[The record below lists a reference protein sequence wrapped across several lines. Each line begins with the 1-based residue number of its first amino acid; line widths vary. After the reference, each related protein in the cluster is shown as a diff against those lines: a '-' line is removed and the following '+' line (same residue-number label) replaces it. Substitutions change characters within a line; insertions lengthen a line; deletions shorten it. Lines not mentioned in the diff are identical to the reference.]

1 MAVNNHIQLF
11 RNQTLF
17 PSREDAIAAL
27 NNANTS
33 VENSM
38 KVQDGNP
45 VLARYTDTDKSVK
58 SLLALFHVAND
69 KTTYTLVTDGAAV
82 EAAISALETNV
93 NNTFGTGVT
102 STNTATAQFEALR
115 GTKSDTKDSESVVGA
130 KKYTDDAVT
139 TLKSDA
145 TEGYDT
151 LKGLE
156 DNIKAVQSAN
166 TAAIEALDLA
176 AVGTEGSVITSVSQ
190 TDGKVSASG
199 TPIVNVKLTGFAN
212 SDASGDI
219 AATDSV
225 KDAFSKLENRIISS
239 TNKNS
244 LSAGDK
250 SIVVTS
256 SYSGNTVAVKIK
268 SGEKVLALNNDTT
281 EENGGIYTDI
291 KLVEITSGLGTNVE
305 KAYQLQGINGAQ
317 LGSQINI
324 PKDSSLTEAYLGSS
338 EDNVDSETGAVTKV
352 TVEDAQSLNFVY
364 HLENGTYSMAKVD
377 VSKFLTQSEFASG
390 VTADKTSGIVHGV
403 VDSTSEEFL
412 TVGENGFKLDGV
424 QTAINSAKA
433 EAKTAV
439 SEKTSGHVT
448 VTVVSDATDGHAVV
462 TVAENDIASA
472 ADLAN
477 EITHRKAVDGI
488 DGDTYVVNQNTNY
501 ISTATSLNDADIK
514 LDAQA
519 KANADAIAIL
529 NGNAT
534 TNGSVAKAV
543 ADAKDLI
550 NAYTVNNKAIS
561 GNPVLDGSDITLTGY
576 EAATEASAPTSADTV
591 NAAIAK
597 LYKAISDATGGASSS
612 ISDEIAR
619 AESAETSIDTA
630 VGLTK
635 AVDGESRTYT
645 NTGTYIGKGQT
656 TNTITSDIK
665 ALDTQV
671 KANADAIAS
680 ANTKNTL
687 SSANNALDINAQ
699 SSGTTL
705 TIKVDTQTGLAID
718 SAKGIQISGIDG
730 GTY

>member
-17 PSREDAIAAL
+17 ESREAAITAL

-82 EAAISALETNV
+82 EAAISALKTNV

-102 STNTATAQFEALR
+102 SANTATAQFEALR
-115 GTKSDTKDSESVVGA
+115 GTESDTKDAVSVAGA
-130 KKYTDDAVT
+130 KKYTDDAVN
-139 TLKSDA
+139 TLKSGA

-176 AVGTEGSVITSVSQ
+176 TVSAEGSVITSVSQ

-199 TPIVNVKLTGFAN
+199 TPIVDVKLTGFAN
-212 SDASGDI
+212 SNASGDI

-256 SYSGNTVAVKIK
+256 SENGNTVAVKIK
-268 SGEKVLALNNDTT
+268 NGEKVLALNNDTT
-281 EENGGIYTDI
+281 EANGGIYTDI
-291 KLVEITSGLGTNVE
+291 KLVEITSGLKTNVA
-305 KAYQLQGINGAQ
+305 KAYQLQGINGAP
-317 LGSQINI
+317 LGNAQIEI
-324 PKDSSLTEAYLGSS
+324 PKDSSLKDAYLGSS
-338 EDNVDSETGAVTKV
+338 EDTVNSETGVVTKV
-352 TVEDAQSLNFVY
+352 AVQDAQSLNFVY

-377 VSKFLTQSEFASG
+377 VSKFLTQSEFRSG
-390 VTADKTSGIVHGV
+390 VTADENGIVHGV
-403 VDSTSEEFL
+403 VDSTSEGFL
-412 TVGENGFKLDGV
+412 TVGADGFKLHGV
-424 QTAINSAKA
+424 QDAIDTAKA
-433 EAKTAV
+433 EAKTV
-439 SEKTSGHVT
+439 VNEKANGHVT

-488 DGDTYVVNQNTNY
+488 DGDSYTANQNTNY
-501 ISTATSLNDADIK
+501 ISAATSLNDADIK

-519 KANADAIAIL
+519 KANADAIATL
-529 NGNAT
+529 NGDAT

-543 ADAKDLI
+543 ADAKAAI
-550 NAYTVNNKAIS
+550 NAYTVNDKAIS
-561 GNPVLDGSDITLTGY
+561 GNPVLNGSDIELTGY

-612 ISDEIAR
+612 ISDEITR
-619 AESAETSIDTA
+619 AQSAETSIDSV

-635 AVDGESRTYT
+635 AAGSESRTYS
-645 NTGTYIGKGQT
+645 NPGTYIGKGQT
-656 TNTITSDIK
+656 NTIKSDIM

-671 KANADAIAS
+671 KKNADAIAS

-687 SSANNALDINAQ
+687 SSANNALDINTQ
-699 SSGTTL
+699 PSGTTL
-705 TIKVDTQTGLAID
+705 TINVDESTGLEID
-718 SAKGIQISGIDG
+718 AEKGIKISKIDG

>member
-17 PSREDAIAAL
+17 ASREDAIIAL
-27 NNANTS
+27 NNANKS
-33 VENSM
+33 VDAM
-38 KVQDGNP
+38 QVQDGNP

-102 STNTATAQFEALR
+102 SANTATAQFAALK
-115 GTKSDTKDSESVVGA
+115 GTTADTKVAESVAGA
-130 KKYTDDAVT
+130 KKYTDDAVN
-139 TLKSDA
+139 TLKSGA
-145 TEGYDT
+145 TKGYDT

-156 DNIKAVQSAN
+156 DKIKGVESAN
-166 TAAIEALDLA
+166 AATIGALDLDTVSA
-176 AVGTEGSVITSVSQ
+176 EGSVITSVSQ

-199 TPIVNVKLTGFAN
+199 TPIVDVKLTGFAKD
-212 SDASGDI
+212 SASGDI

-244 LSAGDK
+244 LSAGNK

-256 SYSGNTVAVKIK
+256 SENGNTVAVKIK

-291 KLVEITSGLGTNVE
+291 KLVKITSGLGANVKE
-305 KAYQLQGINGAQ
+305 AYQLQGIGGTQ
-317 LGSQINI
+317 LGNTQIEI
-324 PKDSSLTEAYLGSS
+324 PKDYSLKEAYLGSS
-338 EDNVDSETGAVTKV
+338 GDTVNSETGDITKV
-352 TVEDAQSLNFVY
+352 PAQDAQSLNFVY

-439 SEKTSGHVT
+439 SKKTSGHVT

-645 NTGTYIGKGQT
+645 NTGTYIGTGQ

-671 KANADAIAS
+671 KANADAIDS